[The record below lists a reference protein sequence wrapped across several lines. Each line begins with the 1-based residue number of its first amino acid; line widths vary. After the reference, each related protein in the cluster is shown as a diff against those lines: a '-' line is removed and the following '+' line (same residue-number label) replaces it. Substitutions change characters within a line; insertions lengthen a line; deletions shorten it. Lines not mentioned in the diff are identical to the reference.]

1 MGGGTKNK
9 WNPRTLKQ
17 KWGVYTGMRRWWRK
31 KRILTLPLFFY
42 SRLHAEKNGP
52 PSCDQHE
59 DDSVEKKRSNL
70 IDMVDKHLAIENSQH
85 CQKKKKKKRSFPSH
99 THTHRRPFR
108 SWLDFSFLV
117 VWTFLY
123 AVVFSYRECVC
134 VLRVSNA
141 SQCIFIFLSFFLYI
155 ALFSPPLLCRPHTV
169 SLFYNLLF
177 FLPLHA
183 QSSSRN
189 RHWPHPKLYI
199 HGGLGRGERPRTYM
213 RSFSLFFFFF

>member
-1 MGGGTKNK
+1 MEEKENS
-9 WNPRTLKQ
+9 NP
-17 KWGVYTGMRRWWRK
+17 
-31 KRILTLPLFFY
+31 PPFFY

-85 CQKKKKKKRSFPSH
+85 CQKKKTKFSITH

-134 VLRVSNA
+134 VCCA
-141 SQCIFIFLSFFLYI
+141 SQMLPNVFLFFFLSSCTSPCFRLLFSVDHIPSLYFITCSSFFLFMPRAHHEI
-155 ALFSPPLLCRPHTV
+155 ATDPTQNCIFTGALGEESGHGLICDLF
-169 SLFYNLLF
+169 LF
-177 FLPLHA
+177 FL
-183 QSSSRN
+183 
-189 RHWPHPKLYI
+189 
-199 HGGLGRGERPRTYM
+199 
-213 RSFSLFFFFF
+213 FFLI

>member
-1 MGGGTKNK
+1 MKPKDFKTKMRCIYRYASMMEEKENS
-9 WNPRTLKQ
+9 NP
-17 KWGVYTGMRRWWRK
+17 
-31 KRILTLPLFFY
+31 PPFFY

-85 CQKKKKKKRSFPSH
+85 CQKKKTKFSITH

-141 SQCIFIFLSFFLYI
+141 SQCIFIFSFFLLVHRLVF
-155 ALFSPPLLCRPHTV
+155 A
-169 SLFYNLLF
+169 
-177 FLPLHA
+177 
-183 QSSSRN
+183 SSS
-189 RHWPHPKLYI
+189 L
-199 HGGLGRGERPRTYM
+199 
-213 RSFSLFFFFF
+213 